1 MLKSTLTAAVL
12 WAAATTG
19 ALACT
24 PEDVEARQLPLVTA
38 VQNLL
43 AVNPAKAQ
51 EIVLKMQADLDQAAK
66 DGDEAATCVIM
77 DEALAAATN

>member
-1 MLKSTLTAAVL
+1 MLKSTLTAAAIL
-12 WAAATTG
+12 TATSTA

-24 PEDVEARQLPLVTA
+24 PEDVLARQVPLVTA

-43 AVNPAKAQ
+43 AVNPTKAQ
-51 EIVLKMQADLDQAAK
+51 EIVLKMQAAMDQAAK